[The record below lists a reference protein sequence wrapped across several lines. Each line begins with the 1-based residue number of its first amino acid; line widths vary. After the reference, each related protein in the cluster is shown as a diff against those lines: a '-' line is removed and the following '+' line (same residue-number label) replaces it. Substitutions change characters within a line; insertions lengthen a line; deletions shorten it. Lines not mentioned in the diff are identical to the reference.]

1 MTENSNIEAA
11 GMSASTQPSSPP
23 SSVRKNRSAVW
34 DHFDVENAIEK
45 KAKCKY
51 CGSLI
56 QYGNGTSSMGG
67 HLRRCKQNPN
77 NDSNKRRKTTTTP
90 TIDERGVLNSPSASK
105 FDQEEARRALVE
117 MFIGEE
123 LPFRFVESPKFRKFV
138 HALQARFKVP
148 SRTTLARD
156 IGALYAEEKM
166 KLQDFLS
173 TNCGRVCLT
182 TDTWTS
188 IQNFTYMSLTA
199 HFVDLDWK
207 LHKKILNFCQV
218 TSHSG
223 EVIGATI
230 ESCLN
235 NWNLNRVFSVTVD
248 NASSNDVAIK
258 YLKQRLNSWNSIILN
273 GEFIHMR
280 CCAHIINLIVKEGLK
295 KIDESVLRIRSAVK
309 YVRSSPS
316 RASRFQKCVE
326 LEKIQYKGLPCM
338 DVETRWN
345 STYQMLEVAL
355 KHRKAFELLAL
366 KDNAYIGEMNGGKG
380 KGVPSDS
387 DWEYA
392 ESIVPFLRVFSDAT
406 IRVSGTLYVTS
417 DMYMKEVFA
426 IGQFIRHSCDSVD
439 FSTMSM
445 AERMRVKYE
454 KYWGNPDSVNMLLLI
469 AIVLNPMQKIE
480 YVNYFLDYFFGEE
493 KGGELKSKLSKCI
506 KLLYQQYQS
515 SEEASEADT
524 QDVQANN
531 INTDLHGMGF
541 FLQATGHRTNTR
553 SELDRY
559 LQEECI
565 GYTGFYGS
573 FGVSI
578 SYWRKSP

>member
-11 GMSASTQPSSPP
+11 GMSASTQPSSP
-23 SSVRKNRSAVW
+23 SSGVCKNRSAVW
-34 DHFDVENAIEK
+34 DHFDVENATKK
-45 KAKCKY
+45 KAKYKY

-90 TIDERGVLNSPSASK
+90 TIDEHGVLNSPSASK

-123 LPFRFVESPKFRKFV
+123 LPFRFVESLKFRKFV

-148 SRTTLARD
+148 SQTTLARD

-166 KLQDFLS
+166 KLQDFLLA
-173 TNCGRVCLT
+173 NC
-182 TDTWTS
+182 
-188 IQNFTYMSLTA
+188 
-199 HFVDLDWK
+199 
-207 LHKKILNFCQV
+207 
-218 TSHSG
+218 
-223 EVIGATI
+223 
-230 ESCLN
+230 
-235 NWNLNRVFSVTVD
+235 VD
-248 NASSNDVAIK
+248 NASSIDVAIK
-258 YLKQRLNSWNSIILN
+258 YLKQRLNSGNSIILN

-295 KIDESVLRIRSAVK
+295 EIDESVLRIRSAVK

-338 DVETRWN
+338 DVETRLN
-345 STYQMLEVAL
+345 STYQILEVAL

-366 KDNAYIGEMNGGKG
+366 KDNTYIGEMNGGKG
-380 KGVPSDS
+380 RGVPSDS
-387 DWEYA
+387 DWEYD

-426 IGQFIRHSCDSVD
+426 IG
-439 FSTMSM
+439 
-445 AERMRVKYE
+445 
-454 KYWGNPDSVNMLLLI
+454 
-469 AIVLNPMQKIE
+469 
-480 YVNYFLDYFFGEE
+480 
-493 KGGELKSKLSKCI
+493 
-506 KLLYQQYQS
+506 
-515 SEEASEADT
+515 
-524 QDVQANN
+524 
-531 INTDLHGMGF
+531 
-541 FLQATGHRTNTR
+541 
-553 SELDRY
+553 
-559 LQEECI
+559 
-565 GYTGFYGS
+565 
-573 FGVSI
+573 
-578 SYWRKSP
+578 

>member
-1 MTENSNIEAA
+1 MIHEIGKLVPVASLRILTHNPFVDLSSSTEASLVFVEISCIVNGILPASLESSCIVVTASQLPLASEPCSYCSVVGIVAVPPILLVVLLVLARNHQSFSPSPRSRHRRTGAGNWHCSFVAATTTTSASRHCSVPPSAVPPSAFSRRDPALFFSVLWVPSSKVVWLSFDQVLTVISQKNHSQRLTKHQSKMNENSNIEAA

-77 NDSNKRRKTTTTP
+77 NDSNKRRKTMTTP

-207 LHKKILNFCQV
+207 LHKKILKFCQV

-273 GEFIHMR
+273 GEFIHM
-280 CCAHIINLIVKEGLK
+280 
-295 KIDESVLRIRSAVK
+295 S
-309 YVRSSPS
+309 
-316 RASRFQKCVE
+316 
-326 LEKIQYKGLPCM
+326 LE
-338 DVETRWN
+338 N
-345 STYQMLEVAL
+345 S
-355 KHRKAFELLAL
+355 
-366 KDNAYIGEMNGGKG
+366 
-380 KGVPSDS
+380 
-387 DWEYA
+387 
-392 ESIVPFLRVFSDAT
+392 
-406 IRVSGTLYVTS
+406 
-417 DMYMKEVFA
+417 
-426 IGQFIRHSCDSVD
+426 
-439 FSTMSM
+439 
-445 AERMRVKYE
+445 
-454 KYWGNPDSVNMLLLI
+454 
-469 AIVLNPMQKIE
+469 
-480 YVNYFLDYFFGEE
+480 
-493 KGGELKSKLSKCI
+493 
-506 KLLYQQYQS
+506 
-515 SEEASEADT
+515 
-524 QDVQANN
+524 
-531 INTDLHGMGF
+531 
-541 FLQATGHRTNTR
+541 
-553 SELDRY
+553 
-559 LQEECI
+559 
-565 GYTGFYGS
+565 
-573 FGVSI
+573 
-578 SYWRKSP
+578 

>member
-1 MTENSNIEAA
+1 MTENSNIEAV
-11 GMSASTQPSSPP
+11 GMSASIQPSSPL
-23 SSVRKNRSAVW
+23 SGVRKNRSAVW
-34 DHFDVENAIEK
+34 DHFDVENATEK

-123 LPFRFVESPKFRKFV
+123 LPFRFVESPKFQKYKIQSSF
-138 HALQARFKVP
+138 
-148 SRTTLARD
+148 TD
-156 IGALYAEEKM
+156 YI
-166 KLQDFLS
+166 S
-173 TNCGRVCLT
+173 T
-182 TDTWTS
+182 
-188 IQNFTYMSLTA
+188 
-199 HFVDLDWK
+199 
-207 LHKKILNFCQV
+207 
-218 TSHSG
+218 
-223 EVIGATI
+223 
-230 ESCLN
+230 
-235 NWNLNRVFSVTVD
+235 VTVD

-258 YLKQRLNSWNSIILN
+258 YLKQRLNSWNNIILN

-295 KIDESVLRIRSAVK
+295 EIDESVLKIRSAVK

-366 KDNAYIGEMNGGKG
+366 KDNTYIGEMNGGKG
-380 KGVPSDS
+380 RGVPSDS

-417 DMYMKEVFA
+417 DMYMKELFA
-426 IGQFIRHSCDSVD
+426 IG
-439 FSTMSM
+439 
-445 AERMRVKYE
+445 
-454 KYWGNPDSVNMLLLI
+454 
-469 AIVLNPMQKIE
+469 
-480 YVNYFLDYFFGEE
+480 
-493 KGGELKSKLSKCI
+493 
-506 KLLYQQYQS
+506 
-515 SEEASEADT
+515 
-524 QDVQANN
+524 
-531 INTDLHGMGF
+531 
-541 FLQATGHRTNTR
+541 
-553 SELDRY
+553 
-559 LQEECI
+559 
-565 GYTGFYGS
+565 
-573 FGVSI
+573 
-578 SYWRKSP
+578 

>member
-11 GMSASTQPSSPP
+11 GMSANTQPSSPP
-23 SSVRKNRSAVW
+23 SGVRKNRSAVW
-34 DHFDVENAIEK
+34 DHFDVENATEK

-123 LPFRFVESPKFRKFV
+123 LPFRFVKSLKFRKFV

-173 TNCGRVCLT
+173 ANCGRVCLT

-218 TSHSG
+218 TSHLG

-295 KIDESVLRIRSAVK
+295 EIDESVLRIRSAVK
-309 YVRSSPS
+309 YVRYSPS

-326 LEKIQYKGLPCM
+326 LEKIQYKGLPCI

-366 KDNAYIGEMNGGKG
+366 KDNTYIGEMNGGKG
-380 KGVPSDS
+380 RGVPSDS

-406 IRVSGTLYVTS
+406 ICISGTLYVTSAICVSGTLYVTS

-426 IGQFIRHSCDSVD
+426 IG
-439 FSTMSM
+439 
-445 AERMRVKYE
+445 
-454 KYWGNPDSVNMLLLI
+454 
-469 AIVLNPMQKIE
+469 
-480 YVNYFLDYFFGEE
+480 
-493 KGGELKSKLSKCI
+493 
-506 KLLYQQYQS
+506 
-515 SEEASEADT
+515 
-524 QDVQANN
+524 
-531 INTDLHGMGF
+531 
-541 FLQATGHRTNTR
+541 
-553 SELDRY
+553 
-559 LQEECI
+559 
-565 GYTGFYGS
+565 
-573 FGVSI
+573 
-578 SYWRKSP
+578 

>member
-11 GMSASTQPSSPP
+11 GMSTSTQPSSPP
-23 SSVRKNRSAVW
+23 SGVRKNRSAVW
-34 DHFDVENAIEK
+34 DHFDVENATEK

-56 QYGNGTSSMGG
+56 KYGNGTSSM
-67 HLRRCKQNPN
+67 
-77 NDSNKRRKTTTTP
+77 
-90 TIDERGVLNSPSASK
+90 
-105 FDQEEARRALVE
+105 EEARRALVE

-148 SRTTLARD
+148 SRTTLACD

-173 TNCGRVCLT
+173 ANCGRV
-182 TDTWTS
+182 
-188 IQNFTYMSLTA
+188 F
-199 HFVDLDWK
+199 
-207 LHKKILNFCQV
+207 
-218 TSHSG
+218 
-223 EVIGATI
+223 
-230 ESCLN
+230 
-235 NWNLNRVFSVTVD
+235 FSVTVD

-295 KIDESVLRIRSAVK
+295 EIDESVLRIRSAVK
-309 YVRSSPS
+309 YVRSSPF

-326 LEKIQYKGLPCM
+326 QEKIQYKGLPCM

-366 KDNAYIGEMNGGKG
+366 KDNTYIGEMNGGKG
-380 KGVPSDS
+380 RGVPPDS
-387 DWEYA
+387 DWEYT

-406 IRVSGTLYVTS
+406 IHVSGTLCVTS

-426 IGQFIRHSCDSVD
+426 IGGFIHHSCDSID

-445 AERMRVKYE
+445 VERMRVKYE

-469 AIVLNPMQKIE
+469 AIILNLMQKIKVQRTGPVIE
-480 YVNYFLDYFFGEE
+480 SFYSLVHWFIGLTGPTVVQPE
-493 KGGELKSKLSKCI
+493 K
-506 KLLYQQYQS
+506 Q
-515 SEEASEADT
+515 
-524 QDVQANN
+524 
-531 INTDLHGMGF
+531 F
-541 FLQATGHRTNTR
+541 
-553 SELDRY
+553 
-559 LQEECI
+559 
-565 GYTGFYGS
+565 
-573 FGVSI
+573 
-578 SYWRKSP
+578 